1 MRKQRKKKE
10 ALTALYY
17 MRTVP
22 LTFLKKV
29 IPHLEETQR
38 NDTPG
43 QRQTLRIIKLSIH
56 RATSL
61 LNAGALAAEGKSL
74 LDVCKPSHNLH
85 IIKRGTS
92 TFNAAA
98 VTRQT
103 VTNLLCVYSFFL
115 ESRLVNL
122 L

>member
-29 IPHLEETQR
+29 IPHPEETQR

-43 QRQTLRIIKLSIH
+43 QRRMLRIIKLCIH

-61 LNAGALAAEGKSL
+61 LKCRCFSRRREKS
-74 LDVCKPSHNLH
+74 
-85 IIKRGTS
+85 IKR
-92 TFNAAA
+92 
-98 VTRQT
+98 
-103 VTNLLCVYSFFL
+103 L
-115 ESRLVNL
+115 
-122 L
+122 